1 MIKTC
6 GDKRT
11 TRFWAGERVKE
22 FESFARQAQRRL
34 TYLNEANQLVDLRA
48 LPSNRFEAIG
58 GDRASQYS
66 IRIND
71 QWRVCFRW
79 ELRQPMVEGID
90 ILIAEGDATD
100 VEIVDYH

>member
-1 MIKTC
+1 MIKTYV
-6 GDKRT
+6 DKRT
-11 TRFWAGERVKE
+11 TRFCDGERVKE
-22 FESFARQAQRRL
+22 FDAFTQQAQRRL
-34 TYLNEANQLVDLRA
+34 TYLNEASRLADLRA
-48 LPSNRFEAIG
+48 LPSNRFESLG
-58 GDRASQYS
+58 GDRAGQYS

-79 ELRQPMVEGID
+79 ELRQPAVEGLD